1 MPSPDAVRAAFT
13 DPEEFWSSPLYRYLS
28 GVVAGD
34 RYLVDLAA
42 HTRDGQVP
50 TFAFFGAVHAL
61 LLAGVEHPLADYY
74 PSLRGDG
81 ALPPAGA
88 GRALLS
94 FARRYESAIV
104 DIVSTRLVQ
113 TNQVRR
119 AVGLRLALA
128 AIACSVGSQPAH
140 LLEVGSSAGLLL
152 RHASYGY
159 RLGGRQ
165 FGDRNSPVQLVTEW
179 RSAQPPPDLDAIPVI
194 ASTSGVDLHPLDAS
208 VDADRRWLEALIWP
222 EDRDKAALLHD
233 ALVLAA
239 SVPVSV
245 VGGDAEDACP
255 AWSAR
260 IPAGEPRIVFHCATR
275 MHVPADGRAAFD
287 RAIDAI
293 ASGGPLYRIAI
304 EGDGIQ
310 ITEPG
315 GTAARRFDVDGHLA
329 WATPTSATTDTTAP
343 AGVRRGVRCST
354 AGTCAGQG
362 TVGGEGLPP
371 VWRPASGDQQPHS
384 K

>member
-1 MPSPDAVRAAFT
+1 VPSPDAVRAAFT

-34 RYLVDLAA
+34 PHLVDLAA
-42 HTRDGQVP
+42 HTRNGQVP
-50 TFAFFGAVHAL
+50 TFAFFGAIHAL
-61 LLAGVEHPLADYY
+61 LLAGVEHPLANYY

-88 GRALLS
+88 ERALLS
-94 FARRYESAIV
+94 FAHRYESAIV

-128 AIACSVGSQPAH
+128 AIASSVGSQPAH

-165 FGDRNSPVQLVTEW
+165 FGDRTSPVQLVTEW

-208 VDADRRWLEALIWP
+208 VNADRRWLEALIWP
-222 EDRDKAALLHD
+222 EDRDKAALLHH

-245 VGGDAEDACP
+245 VAGDAGDVCP

-260 IPAGEPRIVFHCATR
+260 IPAGEPRLVFTAL
-275 MHVPADGRAAFD
+275 PACT
-287 RAIDAI
+287 
-293 ASGGPLYRIAI
+293 YRS
-304 EGDGIQ
+304 
-310 ITEPG
+310 T
-315 GTAARRFDVDGHLA
+315 
-329 WATPTSATTDTTAP
+329 
-343 AGVRRGVRCST
+343 GVRRLIAPST
-354 AGTCAGQG
+354 Q
-362 TVGGEGLPP
+362 
-371 VWRPASGDQQPHS
+371 
-384 K
+384 

>member
-1 MPSPDAVRAAFT
+1 MPIVKRRSFVRAVWPRRMTSAQTAHVPSPDAVRAAFT

-42 HTRDGQVP
+42 HTREGQVP

-61 LLAGVEHPLADYY
+61 LLAGVEHPLANYY

-88 GRALLS
+88 ERALLS

-128 AIACSVGSQPAH
+128 AIASTVGSQPAH

-245 VGGDAEDACP
+245 VAGDAEDACP
-255 AWSAR
+255 AWSAW

-275 MHVPADGRAAFD
+275 MHVPADRRAAVD
-287 RAIDAI
+287 RAIDET
-293 ASGGPLYRIAI
+293 ASGGPLHRIAI

-315 GTAARRFDVDGHLA
+315 GTATRRFAVDGHLA
-329 WATPTSATTDTTAP
+329 WATPTSAD
-343 AGVRRGVRCST
+343 
-354 AGTCAGQG
+354 
-362 TVGGEGLPP
+362 
-371 VWRPASGDQQPHS
+371 D
-384 K
+384 

>member
-1 MPSPDAVRAAFT
+1 VQSSNAVRAAFT
-13 DPEEFWSSPLYRYLS
+13 DPDEFWSSPLYCHLS

-34 RYLVDLAA
+34 RYLVGLAA

-81 ALPPAGA
+81 VLPPAGA
-88 GRALLS
+88 GPALLS

-119 AVGLRLALA
+119 ALGLRLALA
-128 AIACSVGSQPAH
+128 AIAPSVDSRPAH

-152 RHASYGY
+152 RHARYRY

-165 FGDRNSPVQLVTEW
+165 FGDRASPVQLVTKW

-194 ASTSGVDLHPLDAS
+194 ASTCGVDLHPLDPS

-233 ALVLAA
+233 ALALAA
-239 SVPVSV
+239 SVPVNV
-245 VGGDAEDACP
+245 VAGDAEDVCP

-260 IPAGEPRIVFHCATR
+260 IPAGETRIVFHCATR
-275 MHVPADGRAAFD
+275 MHVPVDRRASFD
-287 RAIDAI
+287 RAIDEI
-293 ASGGPLYRIAI
+293 GHDGPLYRIAI

-310 ITEPG
+310 IAEPG
-315 GTAARRFDVDGHLA
+315 EAATRRFEVDGHLE
-329 WATPTSATTDTTAP
+329 WAAPTPAD
-343 AGVRRGVRCST
+343 
-354 AGTCAGQG
+354 
-362 TVGGEGLPP
+362 
-371 VWRPASGDQQPHS
+371 D
-384 K
+384 